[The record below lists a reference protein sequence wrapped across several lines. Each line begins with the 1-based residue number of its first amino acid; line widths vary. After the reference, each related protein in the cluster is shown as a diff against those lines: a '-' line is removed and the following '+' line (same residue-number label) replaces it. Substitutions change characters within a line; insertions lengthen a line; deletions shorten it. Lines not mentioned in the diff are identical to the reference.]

1 MVACEQLNPG
11 YTLPSVRSVASH
23 LAVNPMTISKAYSL
37 LEVDGLLERQRGKG
51 MIVSMQQPEK
61 KSKQQRLE
69 LLRPSMEKLI
79 NDARQLDLDLDTV
92 LTTLQKL
99 FK

>member
-1 MVACEQLNPG
+1 
-11 YTLPSVRSVASH
+11 
-23 LAVNPMTISKAYSL
+23 
-37 LEVDGLLERQRGKG
+37 

-92 LTTLQKL
+92 LATLQKL